1 MLSVAIN
8 DSLAARKTEALIPWR
23 FPASSGFEPEAAQA
37 ASSSLAEAGSL
48 DLQPVSRPTR
58 LPNGASLPAGSASMG
73 VDVSPVT
80 VCACR
85 SHQLRACT
93 ATLTW

>member
-73 VDVSPVT
+73 RTSVLLPCVHADHTSSAPVW
-80 VCACR
+80 R
-85 SHQLRACT
+85 R
-93 ATLTW
+93 